1 LNDTAFWGLGSPAA
15 DMLTSHGAYTCL
27 EGVAVVLRSNF
38 TGDQQAAADYIREM
52 AQELALLA
60 ERASLDAV
68 ALTLEE
74 AAEQANAVLCPASLQ

>member
-1 LNDTAFWGLGSPAA
+1 
-15 DMLTSHGAYTCL
+15 M
-27 EGVAVVLRSNF
+27 VLRSNF